1 MSKGVIHNKKYSIHF
16 LVLLFFV
23 VISLSFYYPILAGKK
38 MIQSDSIQYS
48 GMSAQLKEHRETEK
62 EETYWIDNAFGGMP
76 TYQLGAKYPY
86 DILTPIHKIF
96 RLIPHPA
103 FLLFLYF
110 FSFYFLMVNLKIPIE
125 LSVLGALAYGFST
138 YLLIIIQVGH
148 NT

>member
-1 MSKGVIHNKKYSIHF
+1 
-16 LVLLFFV
+16 
-23 VISLSFYYPILAGKK
+23 
-38 MIQSDSIQYS
+38 
-48 GMSAQLKEHRETEK
+48 
-62 EETYWIDNAFGGMP
+62 MP

-148 NT
+148 NTKAQALGYMPLVISGMLLIFNGNYRLGFIISLLSMALIFEPIIIK

>member
-1 MSKGVIHNKKYSIHF
+1 MINYKKYSIHF

-76 TYQLGAKYPY
+76 TYQLEQN
-86 DILTPIHKIF
+86 IHMIF
-96 RLIPHPA
+96 
-103 FLLFLYF
+103 
-110 FSFYFLMVNLKIPIE
+110 
-125 LSVLGALAYGFST
+125 
-138 YLLIIIQVGH
+138 
-148 NT
+148 